1 MLIECAQAAA
11 RTHHCQ
17 FRGHHKALTVRRG
30 HKRATVA
37 TAHKPL
43 RVIHCVLKSSAP
55 YRDPETDHEALMVKR
70 NAPRW
75 IRMLKKYRIDP
86 ATGEIEL
93 PSAA

>member
-1 MLIECAQAAA
+1 M
-11 RTHHCQ
+11 
-17 FRGHHKALTVRRG
+17 
-30 HKRATVA
+30 A
-37 TAHKPL
+37 TAHKLL

-55 YRDPETDHEALMVKR
+55 YRDPETDYEALMVKR
-70 NAPRW
+70 NDPRW